1 MTNLQFLKGRL
12 CRICRKKNVLPT
24 RSVRLCLYT
33 ETLPSACNVLFP
45 SCFAEF
51 YCFWASASLGT
62 RHICKLM
69 IYLLWQIHL
78 ASLPPRQ
85 ISPGS
90 WFVTGQ
96 SQSFIQYVPEDH
108 QLPRLKKKTTHHSYV
123 IVSPT
128 LHVSISTLSHY

>member
-1 MTNLQFLKGRL
+1 MQDLP
-12 CRICRKKNVLPT
+12 KKNVWST
-24 RSVRLCLYT
+24 RSVRLCLYR

-51 YCFWASASLGT
+51 DCFWASASLGI

-69 IYLLWQIHL
+69 IHLLWQIHL
-78 ASLPPRQ
+78 ASLPPRK

-90 WFVTGQ
+90 WFVTGR
-96 SQSFIQYVPEDH
+96 SQLFILYVPEDH
-108 QLPRLKKKTTHHSYV
+108 QRPKFKQNTHHKYV

-128 LHVSISTLSHY
+128 LHVSISTFVTLLITTHGN